1 MEIHFDNDG
10 QTLLPHYKQV
20 SFETLAASWFTFD
33 GWEVFA
39 PIIDHDMKTDLLVSD
54 GNNFYRIQVKT
65 IESHDESHVV
75 ENKWGKAN
83 CLEKYGLRDL
93 FL

>member
-1 MEIHFDNDG
+1 MLGCFI
-10 QTLLPHYKQV
+10 T
-20 SFETLAASWFTFD
+20 
-33 GWEVFA
+33 
-39 PIIDHDMKTDLLVSD
+39 IIDHYMKTDLLVSD

-75 ENKWGKAN
+75 ENKWGDAN
-83 CLEKYGLRDL
+83 CLEKHGLCDL